1 MQKDSIEYI
10 KQLIREEGGYV
21 SCVEPMGPV
30 TVIFCKCHDPMYETK
45 GGEKILLPSP
55 QHERT
60 CLELPCYVFD
70 ELEDIRQEIKDR
82 LSISKLYGTMNPI
95 FSVYQVFKLN
105 GKFHI
110 RMGVVDHMYGKT
122 TTEVTYEEAEELLK
136 NPPNYPHPMHW
147 IDMKT
152 IYKL

>member
-1 MQKDSIEYI
+1 MQKDSIEYV

-30 TVIFCKCHDPMYETK
+30 TVIFCKCYDPIYEMK

-55 QHERT
+55 RHERT
-60 CLELPCYVFD
+60 CLEYGLYIYDNLDGLKQEVKNC
-70 ELEDIRQEIKDR
+70 LDISEK
-82 LSISKLYGTMNPI
+82 YGTMMPI
-95 FSVYQVFKLN
+95 FSVYEVYKKDD
-105 GKFHI
+105 KFYI

-122 TTEVTYEEAEELLK
+122 TTEVTYEEAIELLK
-136 NPPNYPHPMHW
+136 NPPDYPHPIHW

-152 IYKL
+152 VYKL